1 MDERE
6 SSPEDLESDFNS
18 DDNDSVDESNDN
30 YDSDAIENLGTQL
43 PVSTSRASLSRSQ
56 CSQYSSSTEEE
67 SQSNNLKVR
76 KRRKKRQK
84 SSSSCN
90 NSSVNASKL
99 ALIENALTSCDKDK
113 LSQLAVSQGGLLS
126 DEVIT

>member
-30 YDSDAIENLGTQL
+30 YDSDAIECLGNQL
-43 PVSTSRASLSRSQ
+43 PVSNSRASLSRSQ

-84 SSSSCN
+84 SSSCN
-90 NSSVNASKL
+90 NGVNVGKL
-99 ALIENALTSCDKDK
+99 ALIENALNICDKDK
-113 LSQLAVSQGGLLS
+113 LSQLAVSEGGLLS
-126 DEVIT
+126 DEVILY

>member
-84 SSSSCN
+84 SSSNS
-90 NSSVNASKL
+90 SSVNASKL

-126 DEVIT
+126 DEVIK